1 MGLHN
6 ELCAF
11 QDIILDAWRVPIKV
25 TSTTDGN
32 EYKLFIDPGRVNY
45 YTNQTLPDFF
55 RERLA
60 IISAR
65 DDKGWSSAE
74 GVDFETQPVHM
85 SMVTFPPRKLEDYPH
100 PEFGWR
106 VNKNYYCV
114 VTPSSIMV
122 SLRGEPIVK
131 ESKSDDTR
139 GEG

>member
-1 MGLHN
+1 
-6 ELCAF
+6 
-11 QDIILDAWRVPIKV
+11 
-25 TSTTDGN
+25 
-32 EYKLFIDPGRVNY
+32 LFIDPGRVNY

-74 GVDFETQPVHM
+74 GVDFEKKDAYM
-85 SMVTFPPRKLEDYPH
+85 NMVTFPPRNLDGYPH
-100 PEFGWR
+100 PDFGWR
-106 VNKNYYCV
+106 VNENYYCV

-131 ESKSDDTR
+131 ESKSNDTR